1 LSPHRAGSPAPA
13 DVSMDSSAEQQLK
26 EVVQQLRAASDKL
39 EASEKKAAN
48 LMETNKALLAR
59 INEMSKAKK

>member
-1 LSPHRAGSPAPA
+1 
-13 DVSMDSSAEQQLK
+13 MDSSAEQQLK